1 MVGATDRVH
10 ICLRSSTMVEEY
22 IWYNRIRAQWQ
33 IPETRRDRQW
43 CRLVAPIKPV
53 FHSLQNITA
62 TTTIESQR
70 LQYRWPDLASDCR
83 AGSAVR
89 VGRRRR
95 RDHRWPAVLAAWGG
109 KRTLVMQSPHGTTHD
124 QLLLQRCCRVSPGGT
139 RVR

>member
-70 LQYRWPDLASDCR
+70 LQYRWP
-83 AGSAVR
+83 
-89 VGRRRR
+89 
-95 RDHRWPAVLAAWGG
+95 AVLAAWGG

-124 QLLLQRCCRVSPGGT
+124 QLLLQRY
-139 RVR
+139 

>member
-62 TTTIESQR
+62 TTKLKVSGYSTAGPI
-70 LQYRWPDLASDCR
+70 WPPIVEQGQLFAWGDV
-83 AGSAVR
+83 AGETTA
-89 VGRRRR
+89 GRRY
-95 RDHRWPAVLAAWGG
+95 WPRGEA
-109 KRTLVMQSPHGTTHD
+109 SEP
-124 QLLLQRCCRVSPGGT
+124 S
-139 RVR
+139 